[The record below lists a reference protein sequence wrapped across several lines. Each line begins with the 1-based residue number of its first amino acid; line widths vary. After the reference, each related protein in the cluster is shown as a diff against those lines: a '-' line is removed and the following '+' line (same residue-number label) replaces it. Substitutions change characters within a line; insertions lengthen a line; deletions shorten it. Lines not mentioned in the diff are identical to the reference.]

1 MSDRRI
7 SLMSK
12 KARADENLIGKAE
25 RVFTASGGR
34 SIIAGQGLSR
44 SELRALERAGMVRK
58 MITFGKQKY
67 SGITGAIV
75 YRWQWIDRI

>member
-1 MSDRRI
+1 
-7 SLMSK
+7 MSK
-12 KARADENLIGKAE
+12 KARVNEYLVAKAVKAFAE
-25 RVFTASGGR
+25 VGGR
-34 SIIAGQGLSR
+34 SIISGQGLSR

-75 YRWQWIDRI
+75 YRWQWIGDL